1 MLKTSY
7 IIENKE
13 EVIKSLS
20 KRNFKSEDLIDKLI
34 SIDEKRKLI
43 QTEYENMLA
52 ESNSISKEIGLL
64 FKSGIKDEVPKL
76 NQRSSEIKK

>member
-13 EVIKSLS
+13 QVIKSLG
-20 KRNFKSEDLIDKLI
+20 KRNFKSEDLIHKLI
-34 SIDEKRKLI
+34 SKDEKRKLI

-52 ESNSISKEIGLL
+52 ESNSISKEIGLSL
-64 FKSGIKDEVPKL
+64 IH
-76 NQRSSEIKK
+76 I